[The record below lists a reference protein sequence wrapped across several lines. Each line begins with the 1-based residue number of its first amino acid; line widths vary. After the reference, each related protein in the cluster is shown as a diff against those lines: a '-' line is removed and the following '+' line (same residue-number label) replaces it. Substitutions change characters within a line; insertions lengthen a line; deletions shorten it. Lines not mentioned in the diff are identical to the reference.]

1 MASAPLENVDEA
13 VRRAGDRTP
22 DEQNVLL
29 GVHTGD
35 HEILDGERLAAH
47 ATRQPL
53 ALDDARRIRRRADP
67 RRLAAAKR
75 RPRGADRARL
85 ATHRRAVRR
94 RAGREAV
101 ALDHARESAPLRHA
115 LDVDVLALLEDRRNV
130 ERLAERVGGDV
141 AETELPEVPGQR
153 QVALLELPQHRLRE
167 PALLVRAEPELERGV
182 AVALPGADL
191 RDGARSRFDHG
202 HRT

>member
-53 ALDDARRIRRRADP
+53 ALDDARRIGRR
-67 RRLAAAKR
+67 
-75 RPRGADRARL
+75 ADRARL

-101 ALDHARESAPLRHA
+101 ALEHARESATLRHA

-141 AETELPEVPGQR
+141 AETELPEGGSEGNP
-153 QVALLELPQHRLRE
+153 
-167 PALLVRAEPELERGV
+167 PELQ
-182 AVALPGADL
+182 
-191 RDGARSRFDHG
+191 SRFG
-202 HRT
+202 T